1 MSNVRFVALNVRFAA
16 LKVRFAALISAKLV
30 LVYGIIMSTATT
42 GVCGTTAYSEEY
54 HRWTVE
60 YNGNYYEYVAD
71 TYDNPNAYIID
82 LDGNK
87 IYVTVILGGDNR

>member
-1 MSNVRFVALNVRFAA
+1 MSN
-16 LKVRFAALISAKLV
+16 VRFAALISAKLV

-60 YNGNYYEYVAD
+60 YEGNYYEYVAT
-71 TYDNPNAYIID
+71 TYDNPESYIVTT
-82 LDGNK
+82 DGRK
-87 IYVTVILGGDNR
+87 IYVRDIIKEG